1 LRRLKYPEITF
12 IKQNLTTMIKKIFFA
27 LFIVSIATS
36 AQTKKEKVLLTI
48 DGKPVYTSEF
58 LRVYNKNRDIVSEEN
73 KKNIDEYL
81 DLFVNYK
88 LKLQEAHDLKLDTIP
103 SYLREFN
110 KYKKQLVE
118 PYLKDRKVTDNLVK
132 EAYNRMKEEINASHI
147 LITLPPNATPKDTL
161 KAYNTLIEARNKI
174 LNGESFEAVAKKYS
188 KDPSVKQN
196 GGKLGYFTAFS
207 MVYPF
212 ETAAYNTKKGEISM
226 PFRTRFGYHIVKI
239 NDRRPS
245 KGEIK
250 VAHIMIREKKGQP
263 DYAKNQI
270 NDIYNKFKQGESFEK
285 LAKQYSDDK
294 MSAMKGGV
302 LKRFS
307 YGRMIPEFADVAFS
321 LKNKGD
327 VSKPFKTK
335 FGWHIVKLID
345 KYPVKSYDELKD
357 FITKKVEKG
366 DRSVVVGKSMA
377 NKLMKKYN
385 VKINDAVVEKY
396 LNNPKNNTSD
406 TDILFSIKEKNYSVA
421 DLKNYLKKKRDKT
434 YQDFIDDMVL
444 EYYKNHLAEENQDF
458 ANTLQ
463 EYKDGLLLFDLLQKK
478 IWTKAE
484 KDTVGLQQFYNNHI
498 ENYKW
503 KKRVKAEIASC
514 TKKEKCEV
522 VKNLLKANTPIEKIK
537 DIVNDGATI
546 NVLFTSG
553 TYEIN
558 SSKLPKNI
566 EIKKGV
572 TNVISEGENDFK
584 VVKIEDILPET
595 TKKLDETRGKVI
607 SDYQDYLEKEWI
619 NDLHKKYSVK
629 RNKKQ
634 IKKLKKKI

>member
-1 LRRLKYPEITF
+1 
-12 IKQNLTTMIKKIFFA
+12 MIKKIFFV

-36 AQTKKEKVLLTI
+36 AQNKKDKVLLTI
-48 DGKPVYTSEF
+48 NKKPVYTSEF
-58 LRVYNKNRDIVSEEN
+58 LRIYNKNKDIVSQEN
-73 KKNIDEYL
+73 KKDIDEYL
-81 DLFVNYK
+81 ELFINYK
-88 LKLQEAHDLKLDTIP
+88 LKLQEAHDLKLDTAP

-110 KYKKQLVE
+110 KYKKQLIA
-118 PYLKDRKVTDNLVK
+118 PYLKDRKVTDKLVK
-132 EAYNRMKEEINASHI
+132 EAYNRMTEEINASHI

-174 LNGESFEAVAKKYS
+174 LNGEKFEAVAKKYS

-212 ETAAYNTKKGEISM
+212 ENATYNTKKGEVSM
-226 PFRTRFGYHIVKI
+226 PFRTQFGYHIVKI

-250 VAHIMIREKKGQP
+250 VAHIMIREKKGNP
-263 DYAKNQI
+263 NYAKKQI
-270 NDIYNKFKQGESFEK
+270 RDIYNKYKQGEPFK
-285 LAKQYSDDK
+285 NLAKQYSDDK

-302 LKRFS
+302 LKPFS
-307 YGRMIPEFADVAFS
+307 YGRMIPSFADVAFS

-357 FITKKVEKG
+357 FITKKIEKG

-377 NKLMKKYN
+377 NKLKKKYH
-385 VKINDAVVEKY
+385 VKVDNTILSHY
-396 LNNPKNNTSD
+396 LNNPKNKELDSK
-406 TDILFSIKEKNYSVA
+406 ILFRIKQKNYTVS
-421 DLKNYLKKKRDKT
+421 DLKNYLKKKRNKT

-444 EYYKNHLAEENQDF
+444 EYYKNHLEEENQDF

-484 KDTVGLQQFYNNHI
+484 KDTVGLQQFYNKHI
-498 ENYKW
+498 NNYKW
-503 KKRVKAEIASC
+503 KKRIKAEIASC
-514 TKKEKCEV
+514 TRKEKCEI
-522 VKNLLKANTPIEKIK
+522 VKNLLQSDTPIEKIK
-537 DIVNDGATI
+537 DTVNEGATI
-546 NVLFTSG
+546 HVLFTSG
-553 TYEIN
+553 IYEIN
-558 SSKLPKNI
+558 DTKLPKNM

-572 TNVISEGENDFK
+572 SDVITEAKNDFK
-584 VVKIEDILPET
+584 VVKIDKVLPET
-595 TKKLDETRGKVI
+595 IKKLNETRGKVI
-607 SDYQDYLEKEWI
+607 SDYQEFLEKEWI
-619 NDLHKKYSVK
+619 QNLHKKYSVTK
-629 RNKKQ
+629 NKKQ
-634 IKKLKKKI
+634 IKKLKKKYK

>member
-1 LRRLKYPEITF
+1 
-12 IKQNLTTMIKKIFFA
+12 MIKKIFFV

-36 AQTKKEKVLLTI
+36 AQNKKDKVLLTI
-48 DGKPVYTSEF
+48 NKKPVYTSEF
-58 LRVYNKNRDIVSEEN
+58 LRIYNKNKDIVSQEN
-73 KKNIDEYL
+73 KKDIDEYL
-81 DLFVNYK
+81 ELFINYK
-88 LKLQEAHDLKLDTIP
+88 LKLQEAHDLKLDNAP

-110 KYKKQLVE
+110 KYKKQLIA
-118 PYLKDRKVTDNLVK
+118 PYLKDRKVTDKLVK
-132 EAYNRMKEEINASHI
+132 EAYNRMTEEINASHI

-174 LNGESFEAVAKKYS
+174 LNGEKFEAVAKKYS

-212 ETAAYNTKKGEISM
+212 ENATYNTKKGEVSM
-226 PFRTRFGYHIVKI
+226 PFRTQFGYHIVKI

-250 VAHIMIREKKGQP
+250 VAHIMIREKKGNP
-263 DYAKNQI
+263 NYAKKQI
-270 NDIYNKFKQGESFEK
+270 RDIYNKYKQGEPFK
-285 LAKQYSDDK
+285 NLAKQYSDDK

-302 LKRFS
+302 LKPFS
-307 YGRMIPEFADVAFS
+307 YGRMIPSFADVAFS

-357 FITKKVEKG
+357 FITKKIEKG

-377 NKLMKKYN
+377 NKLKKKYH
-385 VKINDAVVEKY
+385 VKVDNTILSHY
-396 LNNPKNNTSD
+396 LNNPKNKELDSK
-406 TDILFSIKEKNYSVA
+406 ILFRIKQKNYTVS
-421 DLKNYLKKKRDKT
+421 DLKNYLKKKRNKT

-444 EYYKNHLAEENQDF
+444 EYYKNHLEEENQDF

-484 KDTVGLQQFYNNHI
+484 KDTVGLQQFYNKHI
-498 ENYKW
+498 NNYKW
-503 KKRVKAEIASC
+503 KKRIKAEIASC
-514 TKKEKCEV
+514 TRKEKCEI
-522 VKNLLKANTPIEKIK
+522 VKNLLQSNTPIEKIK
-537 DIVNDGATI
+537 DTVNEGATI
-546 NVLFTSG
+546 HVLFTSG
-553 TYEIN
+553 IYEIN
-558 SSKLPKNI
+558 DTKLPKNI

-572 TNVISEGENDFK
+572 SDVITEAKNDFK
-584 VVKIEDILPET
+584 VVKIDKVLPET
-595 TKKLDETRGKVI
+595 IKKLNETRGKVI
-607 SDYQDYLEKEWI
+607 SDYQEFLEKEWI
-619 NDLHKKYSVK
+619 QNLHKKYSVTK
-629 RNKKQ
+629 NKKQ
-634 IKKLKKKI
+634 IKKLKKKYK

>member
-1 LRRLKYPEITF
+1 
-12 IKQNLTTMIKKIFFA
+12 MIKKIFFV

-36 AQTKKEKVLLTI
+36 AQNKKDKVLLTI
-48 DGKPVYTSEF
+48 NKKPVYTSEF
-58 LRVYNKNRDIVSEEN
+58 LRIYNKNKDIVSQEN
-73 KKNIDEYL
+73 KKDIDEYL
-81 DLFVNYK
+81 ELFINYK
-88 LKLQEAHDLKLDTIP
+88 LKLQEAHDLKLDTVP

-110 KYKKQLVE
+110 KYKKQLIA
-118 PYLKDRKVTDNLVK
+118 PYLKDRKVTDKLVK
-132 EAYNRMKEEINASHI
+132 EAYNRMTEEINASHI

-174 LNGESFEAVAKKYS
+174 LNGEKFEAVAKKYS

-212 ETAAYNTKKGEISM
+212 ENATYNTKKGEISM
-226 PFRTRFGYHIVKI
+226 PFRTQFGYHIVKI

-250 VAHIMIREKKGQP
+250 VAHIMIREKKGNP
-263 DYAKNQI
+263 NYAKKQI
-270 NDIYNKFKQGESFEK
+270 QDIYNKYKQGEPFK
-285 LAKQYSDDK
+285 NLAKQYSDDK

-302 LKRFS
+302 LKPFS
-307 YGRMIPEFADVAFS
+307 YGRMIPSFADVAFS

-357 FITKKVEKG
+357 FITKKIEKG

-377 NKLMKKYN
+377 NKLKKKYH
-385 VKINDAVVEKY
+385 VKVDNTILSHY
-396 LNNPKNNTSD
+396 LNNPKNKELDSK
-406 TDILFSIKEKNYSVA
+406 ILFRIKQKNYTVS
-421 DLKNYLKKKRDKT
+421 DLKNYLKKKRNKT

-444 EYYKNHLAEENQDF
+444 EYYKNHLEEENQDF

-484 KDTVGLQQFYNNHI
+484 KDTVGLQQFYNKHI
-498 ENYKW
+498 NNYKW
-503 KKRVKAEIASC
+503 KKRIKAEIASC
-514 TKKEKCEV
+514 TRKEKCEI
-522 VKNLLKANTPIEKIK
+522 VKNLLQSNTPIEKIK
-537 DIVNDGATI
+537 DTVNEGATI
-546 NVLFTSG
+546 HVLFTSG
-553 TYEIN
+553 IYEIN
-558 SSKLPKNI
+558 DTKLPKNI

-572 TNVISEGENDFK
+572 SDVITEAKNDFK
-584 VVKIEDILPET
+584 VVKIDKVLPET
-595 TKKLDETRGKVI
+595 IKKLNETRGKVI
-607 SDYQDYLEKEWI
+607 SDYQEFLEKEWI
-619 NDLHKKYSVK
+619 QNLHKKYSVTK
-629 RNKKQ
+629 NKKQ
-634 IKKLKKKI
+634 IKKLKKKYK

>member
-1 LRRLKYPEITF
+1 
-12 IKQNLTTMIKKIFFA
+12 MIKKIFFA
-27 LFIVSIATS
+27 LFILSIAAS
-36 AQTKKEKVLLTI
+36 AQNKKKKVLLTI
-48 DGKPVYTSEF
+48 NGKPVYTSEF
-58 LRVYNKNRDIVSEEN
+58 LRVYNKNRNIISEEN
-73 KKNIDEYL
+73 KKSIDEYL
-81 DLFVNYK
+81 NLFIDYK
-88 LKLQEAHDLKLDTIP
+88 LKLQEAHDLKLDTVP
-103 SYLREFN
+103 SYIHEFN
-110 KYKKQLVE
+110 KYKKQLME
-118 PYLKDRKVTDNLVK
+118 PYLKDRKVTDKLVK
-132 EAYNRMKEEINASHI
+132 EAYDRMKEEINASHI

-207 MVYPF
+207 MIYPF
-212 ETAAYNTKKGEISM
+212 ETVAYNTKKGEISM
-226 PFRTRFGYHIVKI
+226 PFRTKFGYHIVKI
-239 NDRRPS
+239 NDRIPS
-245 KGEIK
+245 RGEIR

-294 MSAMKGGV
+294 MSAVKGGE

-307 YGRMIPEFADVAFS
+307 YGRMFPSFADVAFS

-335 FGWHIVKLID
+335 FGWHIVKLIE
-345 KYPVKSYDELKD
+345 KYPLKPFDELKD
-357 FITKKVEKG
+357 FIVKKVERG
-366 DRSVVVGKSMA
+366 DRSIVVGRSMA
-377 NKLMKKYN
+377 NKLKKKYH
-385 VKINDAVVEKY
+385 VKINHTVLEKY

-406 TDILFSIKEKNYSVA
+406 ADILLSVKEKNYSVG
-421 DLKNYLKKKRDKT
+421 DLKNYLKKKVGKS
-434 YQDFIDDMVL
+434 YKDFIDAMVL
-444 EYYKNHLAEENQDF
+444 KYYKNHLANENTDF

-463 EYKDGLLLFDLLQKK
+463 EYKEGLLIFDLLQKK

-503 KKRVKAEIASC
+503 KKRVKAKIASC
-514 TKKEKCEV
+514 TKKEKCNV
-522 VKNLLKANTPIEKIK
+522 VKNLLKANTPIQKIK

-558 SSKLPKNI
+558 SRRLPKNLK
-566 EIKKGV
+566 IKKGV
-572 TNVISEGENDFK
+572 SNVITEGKNDFK
-584 VVKIEDILPET
+584 VVKIEEILPET
-595 TKKLDETRGKVI
+595 IKKLNETRGKVI
-607 SDYQDYLEKEWI
+607 SDYQDYLEKKWI
-619 NDLHKKYSVK
+619 KDLHKKYSVK

-634 IKKLKKKI
+634 IKKLKKKYK

>member
-1 LRRLKYPEITF
+1 
-12 IKQNLTTMIKKIFFA
+12 MIKKIFFV

-36 AQTKKEKVLLTI
+36 AQNKKDKVLLTI
-48 DGKPVYTSEF
+48 NKKPVYTSEF
-58 LRVYNKNRDIVSEEN
+58 LRVYNKNKDIVSQEN
-73 KKNIDEYL
+73 KKDIDEYL
-81 DLFVNYK
+81 ELFINYK
-88 LKLQEAHDLKLDTIP
+88 LKLQEAHDLKLDTVP

-110 KYKKQLVE
+110 KYKKQLIA
-118 PYLKDRKVTDNLVK
+118 PYLKDRKVTDKLVK
-132 EAYNRMKEEINASHI
+132 EAYNRMTEEINASHI

-174 LNGESFEAVAKKYS
+174 LNGEKFEAVAKKYS

-212 ETAAYNTKKGEISM
+212 ENAAYKTKPGEISM
-226 PFRTRFGYHIVKI
+226 PFRTQFGYHIVKI

-250 VAHIMIREKKGQP
+250 VAHIMIREKKGNP
-263 DYAKNQI
+263 NYAKKQI
-270 NDIYNKFKQGESFEK
+270 QDIYNKYKQGEPFKK

-294 MSAMKGGV
+294 MSAIKGGV
-302 LKRFS
+302 LKPFS
-307 YGRMIPEFADVAFS
+307 YGRMIPSFADVAFS

-357 FITKKVEKG
+357 FITKKIEKG

-377 NKLMKKYN
+377 NKLKKKYH
-385 VKINDAVVEKY
+385 VKVDNTILSHY
-396 LNNPKNNTSD
+396 LNNPKNKELDSK
-406 TDILFSIKEKNYSVA
+406 ILFRIKQNNYTVS
-421 DLKNYLKKKRDKT
+421 DLKNYLKKKRNKT

-444 EYYKNHLAEENQDF
+444 EYYKNHLEEENQDF

-484 KDTVGLQQFYNNHI
+484 KDTVGLQQFYNKHI
-498 ENYKW
+498 NNYKW
-503 KKRVKAEIASC
+503 KKRIKAEIASC
-514 TKKEKCEV
+514 TRKEKCEI
-522 VKNLLKANTPIEKIK
+522 VKNLLQSNTPIEKIK
-537 DIVNDGATI
+537 DTVNEGATI
-546 NVLFTSG
+546 HVLFTSG
-553 TYEIN
+553 IYEIN
-558 SSKLPKNI
+558 DTKVPKNI

-572 TNVISEGENDFK
+572 SDVITEAKNDFK
-584 VVKIEDILPET
+584 VVKIDKVLPET
-595 TKKLDETRGKVI
+595 IKKLNETRGKVI
-607 SDYQDYLEKEWI
+607 SDYQEFLEKEWI
-619 NDLHKKYSVK
+619 QNLHKKYSVTK
-629 RNKKQ
+629 NKKQ
-634 IKKLKKKI
+634 IKKLKKKYK

>member
-1 LRRLKYPEITF
+1 
-12 IKQNLTTMIKKIFFA
+12 MIKKIFFV

-36 AQTKKEKVLLTI
+36 AQNKKDKVLLTI
-48 DGKPVYTSEF
+48 NKKPVYTSEF
-58 LRVYNKNRDIVSEEN
+58 LRVYNKNKDIVSQEN
-73 KKNIDEYL
+73 KKDIDEYL
-81 DLFVNYK
+81 ELFINYK
-88 LKLQEAHDLKLDTIP
+88 LKLQEAHDLKLDTVP

-110 KYKKQLVE
+110 KYKKQLIA
-118 PYLKDRKVTDNLVK
+118 PYLKDRKVTDKLVK
-132 EAYNRMKEEINASHI
+132 EAYNRMTEEINASHI

-174 LNGESFEAVAKKYS
+174 LNGEKFEAVAKKYS

-212 ETAAYNTKKGEISM
+212 ENAAYNTKTGEISM
-226 PFRTRFGYHIVKI
+226 PFRTQFGYHIVKI

-250 VAHIMIREKKGQP
+250 VAHIMIREKKGNP
-263 DYAKNQI
+263 NYAKKQI
-270 NDIYNKFKQGESFEK
+270 QDIYNKYKQGEPFKK

-294 MSAMKGGV
+294 MSAIKGGV
-302 LKRFS
+302 LKPFS
-307 YGRMIPEFADVAFS
+307 YGRMIPSFADVAFS

-357 FITKKVEKG
+357 FITKKIEKG

-377 NKLMKKYN
+377 NKLKKKYH
-385 VKINDAVVEKY
+385 VKVDNTILSHY
-396 LNNPKNNTSD
+396 LNNPKNKELDSK
-406 TDILFSIKEKNYSVA
+406 ILFRIKQNNYTVS
-421 DLKNYLKKKRDKT
+421 DLKNYLKKKRNKT

-444 EYYKNHLAEENQDF
+444 EYYKNHLEEENQDF

-484 KDTVGLQQFYNNHI
+484 KDTVGLQQFYNKHI
-498 ENYKW
+498 NNYKW
-503 KKRVKAEIASC
+503 KKRIKAEIASC
-514 TKKEKCEV
+514 TRKEKCEI
-522 VKNLLKANTPIEKIK
+522 VKNLLQSNTPIEKIK
-537 DIVNDGATI
+537 DTVNEGATI
-546 NVLFTSG
+546 HVLFTSG
-553 TYEIN
+553 IYEIN
-558 SSKLPKNI
+558 DTKLPKNI

-572 TNVISEGENDFK
+572 SDVITEAKNDFK
-584 VVKIEDILPET
+584 VVKIDKVLPET
-595 TKKLDETRGKVI
+595 IKKLNETRGKVI
-607 SDYQDYLEKEWI
+607 SDYQEFLEKEWI
-619 NDLHKKYSVK
+619 QNLHKKYSVTK
-629 RNKKQ
+629 NKKQ
-634 IKKLKKKI
+634 IKKLKKKYK

>member
-1 LRRLKYPEITF
+1 
-12 IKQNLTTMIKKIFFA
+12 MIKKIFFV

-36 AQTKKEKVLLTI
+36 AQNKKDKVLLTI
-48 DGKPVYTSEF
+48 NKKPVYTSEF
-58 LRVYNKNRDIVSEEN
+58 LRVYNKNKDIVSQEN
-73 KKNIDEYL
+73 KKDIDEYL
-81 DLFVNYK
+81 ELFINYK
-88 LKLQEAHDLKLDTIP
+88 LKLQEAHDLKLDTVP

-110 KYKKQLVE
+110 KYKKQLIA
-118 PYLKDRKVTDNLVK
+118 PYLKDRKVTDKLVK
-132 EAYNRMKEEINASHI
+132 EAYNRMTEEINASHI

-174 LNGESFEAVAKKYS
+174 LNGEKFEAVAKKYS

-212 ETAAYNTKKGEISM
+212 ENAAYNTKTGEISM
-226 PFRTRFGYHIVKI
+226 PFRTQFGYHIVKI

-250 VAHIMIREKKGQP
+250 VAHIMIREKKGNP
-263 DYAKNQI
+263 NYAKKQI
-270 NDIYNKFKQGESFEK
+270 QDIYNKYKQGEPFKK

-294 MSAMKGGV
+294 MSAIKGGV
-302 LKRFS
+302 LKPFS
-307 YGRMIPEFADVAFS
+307 YGRMIPSFADVAFS

-357 FITKKVEKG
+357 FITKKIEKG

-377 NKLMKKYN
+377 NKLKKKYH
-385 VKINDAVVEKY
+385 VKVDNTILSHY
-396 LNNPKNNTSD
+396 LNNPKNKELDSK
-406 TDILFSIKEKNYSVA
+406 ILFRIKQNNYTVS
-421 DLKNYLKKKRDKT
+421 DLKNYLKKKRNKT

-444 EYYKNHLAEENQDF
+444 EYYKNHLEEENQDF

-484 KDTVGLQQFYNNHI
+484 KDTVGLQQFYNKHI
-498 ENYKW
+498 NNYKW
-503 KKRVKAEIASC
+503 KKRIKAEIASC
-514 TKKEKCEV
+514 TRKEKCEI
-522 VKNLLKANTPIEKIK
+522 VKNLLQSNTPIEKIK
-537 DIVNDGATI
+537 DTVNEGATI
-546 NVLFTSG
+546 HVLFTSG
-553 TYEIN
+553 IYEIN
-558 SSKLPKNI
+558 DTKVPKNI

-572 TNVISEGENDFK
+572 SDVITEAKNDFK
-584 VVKIEDILPET
+584 VVKIDKVLPET
-595 TKKLDETRGKVI
+595 IKKLNETRGKVI
-607 SDYQDYLEKEWI
+607 SDYQEFLEKEWI
-619 NDLHKKYSVK
+619 QNLHKKYSVTK
-629 RNKKQ
+629 NKKQ
-634 IKKLKKKI
+634 IKKLKKKYK

>member
-1 LRRLKYPEITF
+1 
-12 IKQNLTTMIKKIFFA
+12 MIKKIFFV

-36 AQTKKEKVLLTI
+36 AQNKKDKVLLTI
-48 DGKPVYTSEF
+48 NKKPVYTSEF
-58 LRVYNKNRDIVSEEN
+58 LRIYNKNKDIVSQEN
-73 KKNIDEYL
+73 KKDIDEYL
-81 DLFVNYK
+81 ELFINYK
-88 LKLQEAHDLKLDTIP
+88 LKLQEAHDLKLDTVP

-110 KYKKQLVE
+110 KYKKQLIA
-118 PYLKDRKVTDNLVK
+118 PYLKDRKVTDKLVK
-132 EAYNRMKEEINASHI
+132 EAYNRMTEEINASHI

-161 KAYNTLIEARNKI
+161 KAYNTLIEARNKV
-174 LNGESFEAVAKKYS
+174 LNGEKFETVAKKYS

-212 ETAAYNTKKGEISM
+212 ENATYNTKKGEISM
-226 PFRTRFGYHIVKI
+226 PFRTQFGYHIVKI

-250 VAHIMIREKKGQP
+250 VAHIMIREKKGNP
-263 DYAKNQI
+263 NYAKNQI
-270 NDIYNKFKQGESFEK
+270 QDIYNKYKQGEPFKK

-302 LKRFS
+302 LKPFS
-307 YGRMIPEFADVAFS
+307 YGRMIPSFADVAFS

-357 FITKKVEKG
+357 FITKKIEKG

-377 NKLMKKYN
+377 NKLKKKYH
-385 VKINDAVVEKY
+385 VKVDNTILSHY
-396 LNNPKNNTSD
+396 LNNPKNKELDSK
-406 TDILFSIKEKNYSVA
+406 ILFRIKQKNYTVS
-421 DLKNYLKKKRDKT
+421 DLKNYLKKKRNKT

-444 EYYKNHLAEENQDF
+444 EYYKNHLEEENQDF

-484 KDTVGLQQFYNNHI
+484 KDTVGLQQFYNKHI
-498 ENYKW
+498 NNYKW
-503 KKRVKAEIASC
+503 KKRIKAEIASC
-514 TKKEKCEV
+514 TRKEKCEI
-522 VKNLLKANTPIEKIK
+522 VKNLLQSNTPIEKIK
-537 DIVNDGATI
+537 DTVNEGATI
-546 NVLFTSG
+546 HVLFTSG
-553 TYEIN
+553 IYEIN
-558 SSKLPKNI
+558 DTKLPKNI

-572 TNVISEGENDFK
+572 SDVITEAKNDFK
-584 VVKIEDILPET
+584 VVKIDKVLPET
-595 TKKLDETRGKVI
+595 IKKLNETRGKVI
-607 SDYQDYLEKEWI
+607 SDYQEFLEKEWI
-619 NDLHKKYSVK
+619 QNLHKKYSVTK
-629 RNKKQ
+629 NKKQ
-634 IKKLKKKI
+634 IKKLKKKYK